1 MSYTKRLYE
10 SLEDKLSL
18 QERIKI
24 LEDKLREI
32 ELLLKRK
39 DPPR

>member
-10 SLEDKLSL
+10 SLENKLSL
-18 QERIKI
+18 QQRIQLLEQKI
-24 LEDKLREI
+24 KYLEQQ
-32 ELLLKRK
+32 LKRK